1 MGSIL
6 DKLVTYRSLGVV
18 NLLRVVTYRLGVRFG
33 IHPVQKAKARFGKG
47 AFWRES
53 NCASQVR
60 EDVLQFDPL
69 LFSKHPLHHQP
80 KQATQ
85 IPNWHCNQLTGVALA
100 DTKRPWWSISDFSN
114 EVGDIKTVW
123 ELSRMDWAPC
133 FALAAAQGHR
143 DALTKLNE
151 WIENWCVENPPYLGP
166 NWKCGQES
174 SIRLINIALASFLLQ
189 QWQACSDNL
198 QQFVE
203 VHLKRIAPSV
213 SYAIA
218 QDNNH
223 GTSEAV
229 GLYIGG
235 SWLRSLGNKHGAT
248 WQIQGERLLEN
259 RVQKLIGDD
268 GSFSQYSTNYHRL
281 MLDTLSLAEFW
292 RKLIDQRPFS
302 KQLYERATKA
312 TEWLYRMVD
321 EASGDAPNTGANDG
335 ARFFHFVKS
344 DYRDFRPSVQLASAL
359 FTQSLAYTNCES
371 ANQLLAK
378 LKIQPPAKPLEIDRT
393 HDSQDGG
400 FAILQS
406 GSSKLLF
413 RYPRFQFRPSHC
425 DALHVDL
432 FLSGRNVLRDA
443 GTYSYNCDTAVY
455 EKLRGTAGHNTI
467 QFDGRDQMPKLSR
480 FLFGSWLKT
489 TDKVPLQVSPD
500 AKSIGAGYCDDR
512 GAKHHRLVKLMP
524 QAMIVTDKAEGSF
537 QTAVLRWRLLPANWI
552 VTRQDE
558 SAITIETQ
566 GDPKLKMRVTC
577 SSRLDSCSIKSGQES
592 RYYFE
597 LTECPVLELQFSEP
611 CQLETTLEW

>member
-33 IHPVQKAKARFGKG
+33 IHPVQKAKASFGKG
-47 AFWRES
+47 AFWRELS
-53 NCASQVR
+53 SPHQVS
-60 EDVLQFDPL
+60 DNTFQFEPL
-69 LFSKHPLHHQP
+69 LFSKHPLHRP
-80 KQATQ
+80 SQASHV
-85 IPNWHCNQLTGVALA
+85 PNWHCNQLTGVALA
-100 DTKRPWWSISDFSN
+100 DTKRPWWLISDFSN
-114 EVGDIKTVW
+114 GVGDIKTVW
-123 ELSRMDWAPC
+123 ELSRMDWAPSL
-133 FALAAAQGHR
+133 ALAAAQGHR
-143 DALTKLNE
+143 EALTKLNE

-174 SIRLINIALASFLLQ
+174 SIRLMNIALASFLLQ
-189 QWQACSDNL
+189 QWQDGSANL

-235 SWLRSLGNKHGAT
+235 SWLDRLGNKQGGT
-248 WQIQGERLLEN
+248 WKAQGEKLLEN
-259 RVQKLIGDD
+259 RVQKLIGED

-292 RKLIDQRPFS
+292 RQLTDQRPFS
-302 KQLYERATKA
+302 KQFYQRAAKA

-321 EASGDAPNTGANDG
+321 DISGDAPNTGANDG
-335 ARFFHFVKS
+335 ARFFHLVNS

-359 FTQSLAYTNCES
+359 FTQSLAYTNCAA
-371 ANQLLAK
+371 ANQLLVN
-378 LKIQPPAKPLEIDRT
+378 LQIEQPTNSLDIDKT

-400 FAILQS
+400 FAVLQS
-406 GSSKLLF
+406 GTSKLLF
-413 RYPRFQFRPSHC
+413 RYPRFKFRPSHC

-432 FLSGRNVLRDA
+432 FVGGRNVLRDA
-443 GTYSYNCDTAVY
+443 GTYSYNCDTSVY
-455 EKLRGTAGHNTI
+455 ENLRGTAGHNTI
-467 QFDGRDQMPKLSR
+467 QFDGRDQMTKLSR
-480 FLFGSWLKT
+480 FLYGGWLKT
-489 TDKVPLQVSPD
+489 IDKVPLQISQD
-500 AKSIGAGYCDDR
+500 AKSIGAGYRDNR
-512 GAKHHRLVKLMP
+512 GAKHHRLVKLTP
-524 QAMIVTDKAEGSF
+524 QAMVVTDQAEGSF
-537 QTAVLRWRLLPANWI
+537 QTAVLRWRLLPANWV
-552 VTRQDE
+552 VTQQSE
-558 SAITIETQ
+558 SAVTIETQ
-566 GDPKLKMRVTC
+566 GDPKLKLRVKS
-577 SSRLDSCSIKSGQES
+577 SSRLDSCAIATGQES

-611 CQLETTLEW
+611 CQLKTTLEW

>member
-1 MGSIL
+1 MSANL

-33 IHPVQKAKARFGKG
+33 IHPVQKAQARFGRG
-47 AFWRES
+47 SFWQELS
-53 NCASQVR
+53 SPHQVS
-60 EDVLQFDPL
+60 EDALPFDPL
-69 LFSKHPLHHQP
+69 LFSKHPLQHLTE
-80 KQATQ
+80 QANQ
-85 IPNWHCNQLTGVALA
+85 IPNWHCNQLTGVALNNS
-100 DTKRPWWSISDFSN
+100 KRPWWSISDFSN

-133 FALAAAQGHR
+133 FAIAAAQGHR

-166 NWKCGQES
+166 NWKCGQEA
-174 SIRLINIALASFLLQ
+174 SIRLMNIALTSFFLQ
-189 QWQACSDNL
+189 QWDTISDNL

-235 SWLRSLGNKHGAT
+235 SWLSRLGNKLGPT
-248 WQIQGERLLEN
+248 WQSQGERLLEN

-281 MLDTLSLAEFW
+281 MLDTISLAEFW
-292 RKLIDQRPFS
+292 RKMTDQRPFS
-302 KQLYERATKA
+302 KQFYQRAAKA
-312 TEWLYRMVD
+312 TQWLYRMVD

-359 FTQSLAYTNCES
+359 FTQSLAYANCES

-378 LKIQPPAKPLEIDRT
+378 LKIQPPTKPLEIDRT

-400 FAILQS
+400 FAVLQS
-406 GSSKLLF
+406 GTSKVLF
-413 RYPRFQFRPSHC
+413 RYPRFKFRPSHC

-432 FLSGRNVLRDA
+432 FLSGRNILRDA

-455 EKLRGTAGHNTI
+455 ETLRGTAGHNTI

-489 TDKVPLQVSPD
+489 IDKVPLQVSAD
-500 AKSIGAGYCDDR
+500 AKCIGAGYCDSR
-512 GAKHHRLVKLMP
+512 GAKHHRLVKLMA
-524 QAMIVTDKAEGSF
+524 QAMVVTDKVEGNF
-537 QTAVLRWRLLPANWI
+537 QTGVLRWRLLPANWI
-552 VTRQDE
+552 VTQQDK
-558 SAITIETQ
+558 SAITIEAQ
-566 GDPKLKMRVTC
+566 GDPKLKLRVNS
-577 SSRLDSCSIKSGQES
+577 SSRFDSCAITTGQES

-611 CQLETTLEW
+611 CQLQTTLEW

>member
-53 NCASQVR
+53 NCASQVC
-60 EDVLQFDPL
+60 EDVLKFDPH
-69 LFSKHPLHHQP
+69 LFSKHPLQHQP
-80 KQATQ
+80 KIASQ

-100 DTKRPWWSISDFSN
+100 ETKRPWWLISDFSN

-143 DALTKLNE
+143 DGLTKLNE
-151 WIENWCVENPPYLGP
+151 WMENWCVENPPYLGP
-166 NWKCGQES
+166 NWKCGQEA
-174 SIRLINIALASFLLQ
+174 SIRLMNIALASFILQ
-189 QWQACSDNL
+189 QWDGCSDNL

-235 SWLRSLGNKHGAT
+235 SWLSRLGNKQGAT
-248 WQIQGERLLEN
+248 WQTQGEKLLEN
-259 RVQKLIGDD
+259 RVQKLIGED

-292 RKLIDQRPFS
+292 RKLTDLRPFS
-302 KQLYERATKA
+302 KQFYQRAAKA

-321 EASGDAPNTGANDG
+321 DVSGDAPNTGANDG
-335 ARFFHFVKS
+335 ARFFHFVNS

-371 ANQLLAK
+371 ANQLLVK
-378 LKIQPPAKPLEIDRT
+378 LKIQPPAKPLAIDKT

-406 GSSKLLF
+406 GTSKLLF
-413 RYPRFQFRPSHC
+413 RYPRFKFRPSHC

-489 TDKVPLQVSPD
+489 VDKVPLQASPD
-500 AKSIGAGYCDDR
+500 AKCIGAGYCDDR
-512 GAKHHRLVKLMP
+512 GAKHHRLVKLTP
-524 QAMIVTDKAEGSF
+524 QAMVVTDKAEGSF
-537 QTAVLRWRLLPANWI
+537 QTGVLRWRLLPANWI
-552 VTRQDE
+552 VTQQDE

-566 GDPKLKMRVTC
+566 ENPKLKMRVK
-577 SSRLDSCSIKSGQES
+577 SGSRLDSCTITSGQES